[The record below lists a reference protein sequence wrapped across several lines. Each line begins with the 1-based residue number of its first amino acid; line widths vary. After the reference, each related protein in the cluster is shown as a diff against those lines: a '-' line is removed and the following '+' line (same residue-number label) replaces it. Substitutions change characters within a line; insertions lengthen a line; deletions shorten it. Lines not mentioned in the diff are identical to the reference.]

1 MKETCNIQVIIMMM
15 VRMMTSAMNTK
26 AMMTIIFI
34 VKITILFLNTNS
46 AGKLVTSFAIYNLTV
61 CDCP

>member
-1 MKETCNIQVIIMMM
+1 MMM

-34 VKITILFLNTNS
+34 VKITILFPNTNS